1 MTRSELIGAIRTKNS
16 YLCVGLDTRREKLPA
31 LLRGKPED
39 LLTFNKAIIEATAPF
54 CVAYK
59 PNLAF
64 YEQYGTDG
72 WNALQQTV
80 QAIPDDCLVIAD
92 AKRGD
97 IGSTAEAYAR
107 ALFEDLGAD
116 AVTVAPYMGRDAVE
130 PFLEHKNKW
139 TIVLGL
145 TSNPGADDFQYHGQ
159 PALHELVIRKCA
171 EWGSPDQLMFVVG
184 ATRPEAMKTI
194 RSWVPEHFFLV
205 PGVGAQGGSLSAVS
219 EAALTK
225 DAGLLVN
232 SSRGVIYAGSGE
244 DYAAKAADAARVLQT
259 EMSELLS
266 RA

>member
-1 MTRSELIGAIRTKNS
+1 MTRSELIGAIRAKRS
-16 YLCVGLDTRREKLPA
+16 YLCVGLDTHREKIPA
-31 LLRGKPED
+31 LLRGTPED
-39 LLTFNKAIIEATAPF
+39 LLTFNKAIIEATAPY

-72 WNALQQTV
+72 WNVLQQTIE
-80 QAIPDDCLVIAD
+80 AIPDDCLVIAD

-107 ALFEDLGAD
+107 ALFENLGAD
-116 AVTVAPYMGRDAVE
+116 AVTVSPYMGRDAIQ
-130 PFLEHKNKW
+130 PFLEHKHKW

-145 TSNPGADDFQYHGQ
+145 TSNPGADDFQYHGE
-159 PALHELVIRKCA
+159 PALHERVIRKCA
-171 EWGSPDQLMFVVG
+171 EWGSSEQLMFVVG

-219 EAALTK
+219 EAALTP
-225 DAGLLVN
+225 DIGLLVN
-232 SSRGVIYAGSGE
+232 SSRGIIYAGSGE
-244 DYAAKAADAARVLQT
+244 DFAAKAADAAAHLQA
-259 EMSELLS
+259 EMARLLNKQ
-266 RA
+266 